1 MDWTAEK
8 TTAGT
13 LVYKKKQPFSAL
25 NLVPK
30 LGQFEGKTMSLATLS
45 VTAGLK
51 NNYKISL
58 LAVCLYCTSLY
69 IIIFV
74 ISVEPSH
81 PLTYAKG
88 IAVKFFIYF

>member
-1 MDWTAEK
+1 
-8 TTAGT
+8 
-13 LVYKKKQPFSAL
+13 
-25 NLVPK
+25 
-30 LGQFEGKTMSLATLS
+30 MSLATLS

-88 IAVKFFIYF
+88 IAVKFFIYFLKKFLSLPAKMFLLAFLASLLQSHCLNASTIL